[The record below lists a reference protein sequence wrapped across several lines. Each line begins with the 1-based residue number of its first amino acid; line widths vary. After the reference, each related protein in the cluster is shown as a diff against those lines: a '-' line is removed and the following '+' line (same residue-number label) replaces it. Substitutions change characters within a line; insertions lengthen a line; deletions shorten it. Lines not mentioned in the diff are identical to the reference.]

1 MNSKIAIY
9 TRAYNTK
16 KYLRQCIESV
26 LSQTYDNFVYILV
39 DNGCT
44 DGSSEIIRE
53 YAEKDDRICRVRFEQ
68 NQPIPTKDMIER
80 YSGTDCEYITILDS
94 DDWWEKDYLERML
107 KPALEYDTDIISTGS
122 LMHFEENGNIVERRS
137 ERQYL
142 LTSPQHYADLFSAY
156 HVFFR
161 TIWGKLIRRSVYINT
176 IILKPGDTDFSYGTD
191 TLSAFALLRNSKKLF
206 LDNSALYHYRINK
219 KSASYQYNPGQ
230 SRSDI
235 YLYNDAINFLSP
247 YGPISE
253 DNQIFLHRVY
263 ANAVSDTLAN
273 IVSSDLAPTDRLEEY
288 FKILERKVTKEC
300 YGRRDYED
308 ITNNKAKLFFE
319 VFKAFSDIGEIP
331 QKWHEIF
338 TVYFPKCHS
347 AISIQSMKLAL
358 TETALFKHFINDDA
372 AAVMEYV
379 CDLLSRNKYSK
390 QFDLTQ
396 ILQSL
401 AQSNPLISS
410 ISDSGFLKKYSG
422 IYLLLYQSKY
432 EEALDQMTDVL
443 LKEKVNN
450 ETFLQTYLNLAA
462 LSERVDEFIFGKIK
476 TAGFYLSEKR
486 LVECRETLDEIS
498 EMGVEDNEEISEI
511 KAELN
516 G

>member
-1 MNSKIAIY
+1 MNITIL
-9 TRAYNTK
+9 TQAYNNK
-16 KYLRQCIESV
+16 PYVERCIKSV
-26 LSQTYDNFVYILV
+26 LSQTYKDFQYLLI
-39 DNGCT
+39 DNGSN
-44 DGSSEIIRE
+44 DGSEKIIR
-53 YAEKDDRICRVRFEQ
+53 DLSMTDTRIKLFRFDQ
-68 NQPIPTKDMIER
+68 NG
-80 YSGTDCEYITILDS
+80 SGRWFNALLENENGKYFMILDS
-94 DDWWEKDYLERML
+94 DDWLEPDCLERL
-107 KPALEYDTDIISTGS
+107 VNLAKTTNSDIITTGS
-122 LMHFEENGNIVERRS
+122 YMHIEGTNQVTQKKIQQRLILDKN
-137 ERQYL
+137 
-142 LTSPQHYADLFSAY
+142 DLSVTFPYY

-161 TIWGKLIRRSVYINT
+161 TMWGKLILTDIFKKISYITSEQAN
-176 IILKPGDTDFSYGTD
+176 ISYGSD
-191 TLSAFALLRNSKKLF
+191 TLYAFSCLHHANRICI
-206 LDNSALYHYRINK
+206 DNSILHHYRIHQ
-219 KSASYQYNPGQ
+219 KSVSHQYDPRQ
-230 SRSDI
+230 SFSDL
-235 YLYNDAINFLSP
+235 YLYNDAVDFLSP
-247 YGPISE
+247 YGSISE

-263 ANAVSDTLAN
+263 ANAVSDTLTN
-273 IVSSDLAPTDRLEEY
+273 IVSSDLAPADRLEEY

-308 ITNNKAKLFFE
+308 IVNNKTKLFFE

-338 TVYFPKCHS
+338 TVYFPKCVS
-347 AISIQSMKLAL
+347 AISVQSMKLAL
-358 TETALFKHFINDDA
+358 TETTLFKYFINDDA

-390 QFDLTQ
+390 QFDLPQ
-396 ILQSL
+396 ILQAL

-432 EEALDQMTDVL
+432 GEALDRMTDVL

>member
-1 MNSKIAIY
+1 MKITIA
-9 TRAYNTK
+9 TQAYNAE
-16 KYLRQCIESV
+16 KYLDQTIKSV
-26 LSQTYDNFVYILV
+26 LNQSYIDFEFFLFDNGSTDNSRAIMEKYSLLDSRIKLITYDE
-39 DNGCT
+39 NGRRRWHSAIVSMGTGDYFMKLDADDWLEHDCVEQMVKLAIET
-44 DGSSEIIRE
+44 NADIVTTGSFMHIEKTGETYERK
-53 YAEKDDRICRVRFEQ
+53 AEKRLVL
-68 NQPIPTKDMIER
+68 NKN
-80 YSGTDCEYITILDS
+80 
-94 DDWWEKDYLERML
+94 
-107 KPALEYDTDIISTGS
+107 
-122 LMHFEENGNIVERRS
+122 HF
-137 ERQYL
+137 
-142 LTSPQHYADLFSAY
+142 ADAYPYY

-161 TIWGKLIRRSVYINT
+161 VVWAKLIRMD
-176 IILKPGDTDFSYGTD
+176 IIKSTPLPQPHEVGISYGLD
-191 TLSAFALLRNSKKLF
+191 TVYSFLWLGNSNKICV
-206 LDNSALYHYRINK
+206 DNSTLHHYRIHK
-219 KSASYQYNPGQ
+219 KSVSHQYDPRQ
-230 SRSDI
+230 SFSDL
-235 YLYNDAINFLSP
+235 YLYNDAVDFLSP

-273 IVSSDLAPTDRLEEY
+273 IVSSDLTPADRLEEY

-300 YGRRDYED
+300 YGRTDYED

-338 TVYFPKCHS
+338 TMYFPKSVS
-347 AISIQSMKLAL
+347 AISVQSMKLAL
-358 TETALFKHFINDDA
+358 TETTLFKYFINDDA

-379 CDLLSRNKYSK
+379 CDLLAKNKYSK
-390 QFDLTQ
+390 QFDLPQ
-396 ILQSL
+396 ILQAL

-432 EEALDQMTDVL
+432 GEALDRMTDVL

-486 LVECRETLDEIS
+486 FDECRETLDEIS

-511 KAELN
+511 KAKLN
-516 G
+516 C

>member
-1 MNSKIAIY
+1 MKI
-9 TRAYNTK
+9 TVVTQAYNAENYIK
-16 KYLRQCIESV
+16 KCVESV
-26 LSQTYDNFVYILV
+26 LNQTYSNFEYFLI
-39 DNGCT
+39 DNGST
-44 DGSSEIIRE
+44 DNSRKVMEK
-53 YAEKDDRICRVRFEQ
+53 YALSDSRIKLITYDENGRGRWHSAAVS
-68 NQPIPTKDMIER
+68 M
-80 YSGTDCEYITILDS
+80 GTGDYFMLLDS
-94 DDWWEKDYLERML
+94 DDWFEPNCIEQMIKIAQE
-107 KPALEYDTDIISTGS
+107 TNSDIITTGS
-122 LMHFEENGNIVERRS
+122 FMHIDGTNQVTERKNDTGIIM
-137 ERQYL
+137 EKKDFAYYF
-142 LTSPQHYADLFSAY
+142 PYY
-156 HVFFR
+156 HVYFR
-161 TIWGKLIRRSVYINT
+161 AIWAKLIRMDIIRSTPLPQHHEAGI
-176 IILKPGDTDFSYGTD
+176 SYGLD
-191 TLSAFALLRNSKKLF
+191 TVYSFLWLRRAKKTYV
-206 LDNSALYHYRINK
+206 DNSILHHYRIHK
-219 KSASYQYNPGQ
+219 KSISHQYDPRQ
-230 SRSDI
+230 SFSDL
-235 YLYNDAINFLSP
+235 YLYNDAVDFLSP
-247 YGPISE
+247 YGPISK

-273 IVSSDLAPTDRLEEY
+273 IVSSDLTPADRLEEY
-288 FKILERKVTKEC
+288 FKILERRVTKEC

-308 ITNNKAKLFFE
+308 IVNNKAKLFFE
-319 VFKAFSDIGEIP
+319 MFKAFSDIGEIP

-338 TVYFPKCHS
+338 TVYFPKCVS
-347 AISIQSMKLAL
+347 AISVQSMKLAL
-358 TETALFKHFINDDA
+358 TETTLFKYFINDDA
-372 AAVMEYV
+372 SAVMEHV

-390 QFDLTQ
+390 QFDLPQ
-396 ILQSL
+396 ILQAL

-432 EEALDQMTDVL
+432 GEALDRMTDVL

>member
-1 MNSKIAIY
+1 MNSKVAIY

-16 KYLRQCIESV
+16 NYIRQCIESV

-53 YAEKDDRICRVRFEQ
+53 YAEKDNRICHVRFEH
-68 NQPIPTKDMIER
+68 NQSVPTEDMIER
-80 YSGTDCEYITILDS
+80 YSDTDCEYITILDS
-94 DDWWEKDYLERML
+94 DDWWEKNYLERML
-107 KPALEYDTDIISTGS
+107 KLAVENDADIVSTGS
-122 LMHFEENGNIVERRS
+122 LMHIEENGNVAERKL
-137 ERQYL
+137 ERQFL
-142 LTSPQHYADLFSAY
+142 LTPPHHYSDLFPIY

-161 TIWGKLIRRSVYINT
+161 TIWGKLIRKNIYVNT
-176 IILKPGDTDFSYGTD
+176 NFAKSKELGFSYGGD
-191 TLSAFALLRNSKKLF
+191 TLNAFALLRNSKKVF
-206 LDNSALYHYRINK
+206 LDNSALHHYRINK
-219 KSASYQYNPGQ
+219 KSVSYKYSPGQ

-273 IVSSDLAPTDRLEEY
+273 IVSSDLTPADKLEEY

-300 YGRRDYED
+300 YGRTDYED
-308 ITNNKAKLFFE
+308 IANNKAKLFFE

-338 TVYFPKCHS
+338 TVYFPKCVS
-347 AISIQSMKLAL
+347 AISVQSMKLAL
-358 TETALFKHFINDDA
+358 TETTLFKYFINDA
-372 AAVMEYV
+372 PAAVMEYV
-379 CDLLSRNKYSK
+379 CDLLAKNKYSK
-390 QFDLTQ
+390 QFDLPQ
-396 ILQSL
+396 ILQVL

-410 ISDSGFLKKYSG
+410 ISDSRFLKKYSG

-432 EEALDQMTDVL
+432 GEALDQMTDVL

-486 LVECRETLDEIS
+486 FDECRETLDEIS

-511 KAELN
+511 KAKLN